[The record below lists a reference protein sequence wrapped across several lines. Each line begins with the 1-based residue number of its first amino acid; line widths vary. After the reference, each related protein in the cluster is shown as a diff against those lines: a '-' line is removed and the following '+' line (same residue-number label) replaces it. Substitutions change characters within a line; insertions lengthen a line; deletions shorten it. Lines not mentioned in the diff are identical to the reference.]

1 MSMNV
6 ELRQVPVSLLPALE
20 RESRV
25 FDLVCEAKG
34 GLDLG
39 KSWAGL
45 SFLLSGDAHGNS
57 AAFDGVAL
65 DLHDT
70 GYGPPMI
77 LTAEEVKGYA
87 RELSELDDDSVSA
100 NFSATKLSQD
110 DVYPRS
116 WSDGDREWLLE
127 NLRKLRAYYVDA
139 AARSH
144 AMLVY
149 LI

>member
-1 MSMNV
+1 
-6 ELRQVPVSLLPALE
+6 
-20 RESRV
+20 
-25 FDLVCEAKG
+25 
-34 GLDLG
+34 
-39 KSWAGL
+39 
-45 SFLLSGDAHGNS
+45 
-57 AAFDGVAL
+57 
-65 DLHDT
+65 
-70 GYGPPMI
+70 MI

-87 RELSELDDDSVSA
+87 RELSELDDASVSEA
-100 NFSATKLSQD
+100 FSAEALTRAE
-110 DVYPRS
+110 VYPNS